1 VFSRF
6 ARYDCVMPEYR
17 AKPGMEDRHGEMT
30 GAITI
35 NMILAF
41 PPIIVWCIVAGPW
54 LGVGDSV
61 RLWVAVAMAV
71 LLPIAFLAPSRWIW
85 AHISHFMD
93 RDDFLTRR

>member
-1 VFSRF
+1 
-6 ARYDCVMPEYR
+6 MPAPDYR

-35 NMILAF
+35 NMILVF
-41 PPIIVWCIVAGPW
+41 PIIILWCILAGPL
-54 LGVGDSV
+54 LGVSDTP

-71 LLPIAFLAPSRWIW
+71 LLPIACLAPSRWIW

-93 RDDFLTRR
+93 RDDFLTKR